1 MKTIENV
8 ITEDLKKQIEP
19 LVLQYFESNEA
30 LKFAKDSNE
39 FLKSLLKTL
48 FADNGISKFETDD
61 GIKIS
66 VTNSSKISFDEDLLL
81 EFAKTKEI
89 PELVKTREYVDMEI
103 LEDSLYHK
111 DIEPSELIPMKK
123 ETIITK
129 LTCTKSKKKLL
140 KE

>member
-30 LKFAKDSNE
+30 LKSAKDSNE

-66 VTNSSKISFDEDLLL
+66 VTNSSKISFTFKLFE
-81 EFAKTKEI
+81 T
-89 PELVKTREYVDMEI
+89 VI
-103 LEDSLYHK
+103 LNSFK
-111 DIEPSELIPMKK
+111 FSA
-123 ETIITK
+123 
-129 LTCTKSKKKLL
+129 
-140 KE
+140 

>member
-1 MKTIENV
+1 MLLEI
-8 ITEDLKKQIEP
+8 IFDI
-19 LVLQYFESNEA
+19 
-30 LKFAKDSNE
+30 
-39 FLKSLLKTL
+39 LLKTL